1 MHMNFNPLFVYLIYF
16 ISIYNSIYTYIYIYR
31 SKLIQTTIIL
41 FSSQEDVQ
49 IILTIVVQSRF
60 QILMLVELVADVAL
74 VAVVAVAV
82 VPVVLAAAL
91 EVAVLAAA
99 LEVAVPVVVVVV
111 VAVLKMHPLVLP
123 QVVLLV
129 AVHQ

>member
-1 MHMNFNPLFVYLIYF
+1 M
-16 ISIYNSIYTYIYIYR
+16 
-31 SKLIQTTIIL
+31 IQTTIIL